1 MIRRNPEGYYARQ
14 SSGCD
19 NALGAIVFRFS
30 NKFDVFLH
38 DTPEKQLF
46 KREERALSHGCIRVE
61 DAEKLAAL
69 LLKNDL
75 NESKIPAMQKAVRD
89 YKTQNFVLK
98 TPVPIKVTYL
108 TCEVKEGVLI
118 TYKDIYDLDKSL
130 EMALYNT
137 DQSFTM
143 K

>member
-1 MIRRNPEGYYARQ
+1 
-14 SSGCD
+14 
-19 NALGAIVFRFS
+19 
-30 NKFDVFLH
+30 
-38 DTPEKQLF
+38 
-46 KREERALSHGCIRVE
+46 
-61 DAEKLAAL
+61 
-69 LLKNDL
+69 
-75 NESKIPAMQKAVRD
+75 MQKAVRD